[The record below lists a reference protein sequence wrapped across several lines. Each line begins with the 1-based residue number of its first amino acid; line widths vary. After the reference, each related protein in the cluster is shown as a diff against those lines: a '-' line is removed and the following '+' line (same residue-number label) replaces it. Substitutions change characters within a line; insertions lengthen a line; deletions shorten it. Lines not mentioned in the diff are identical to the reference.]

1 MRLQIPCAA
10 SLLTVLVCSAPQA
23 GWAGNRLAG
32 IHAEQ
37 SSTQRAVEQ
46 ALRKEK
52 DLRRLEV
59 SVAGSEVTLTGLVP
73 HLFAKN
79 EAIRRALEVD
89 GIETVVSEMELPE
102 PVGDADLAKAVAE
115 VVMDYVHYT
124 LWDYFDAYVKE
135 GVVTLLGSVTPDR
148 DKQRELYRD
157 IARIPGVQDYVDR
170 VEVLSP
176 STADN
181 RLRAGIN
188 QSLSRSSHFDRY
200 LNQRNLPFHIII
212 NNGVVTLKG
221 YVRNQIEYLEMQRII
236 AQMGGALRVD
246 NQLEVLTP

>member
-1 MRLQIPCAA
+1 MRGRFSCIAA
-10 SLLTVLVCSAPQA
+10 LVVILAFGVFEPA
-23 GWAGNRLAG
+23 WAGLALVRV
-32 IHAEQ
+32 AQ

-52 DLRRLEV
+52 DLRRLGV
-59 SVAGSEVTLTGLVP
+59 SAAGSEVTLTGLVP

-79 EAIRRALEVD
+79 EAIRRALELD

-102 PVGDADLAKAVAE
+102 PVGDADLAKAVEE

-135 GVVTLLGSVTPDR
+135 GVVTVLGSVTPDR
-148 DKQRELYRD
+148 DKKRELYRD

-188 QSLSRSSHFDRY
+188 RSLSRSSHFDRY

-212 NNGVVTLKG
+212 NNSVVTLKG

-246 NQLEVLTP
+246 NQLEVLSP